1 MAKSKQRELDLSVT
15 IVYND
20 GREETYPG
28 LTEAAEAS
36 GLSEAA
42 IKIRCNKSRQG
53 SANKKDKIHCKW
65 VDDTTFRSFQAKKS
79 KSKGS
84 KYELDIIRE
93 LTELGYKGLVSSRS
107 QNRSLDNAKIDIAET
122 EDKLPFYCQCKA
134 TANTPKIEEISK
146 ECPYKDRPLI
156 IFWKKQREGSIS
168 KEYVLIPKEVLYNL
182 LKDEKTNH

>member
-1 MAKSKQRELDLSVT
+1 MAKKQRELDLSVT
-15 IVYND
+15 IVYSD
-20 GREETYPG
+20 GKEETYPG

-79 KSKGS
+79 KSKGGAF
-84 KYELDIIRE
+84 ELDIIKE
-93 LTELGYKGLVSSRS
+93 LEFLGYKGLVSSRS
-107 QNRSLDNAKIDIAET
+107 QSKNLDNAKIDIAET

-134 TANTPKIEEISK
+134 TLNTPNIESIS
-146 ECPYKDRPLI
+146 EACPYKDRPLVV
-156 IFWKKQREGSIS
+156 FWKKQRPGSIS
-168 KEYVLIPKEVLYNL
+168 KDYVIMPKELLYKL
-182 LKDEKTNH
+182 MAHE